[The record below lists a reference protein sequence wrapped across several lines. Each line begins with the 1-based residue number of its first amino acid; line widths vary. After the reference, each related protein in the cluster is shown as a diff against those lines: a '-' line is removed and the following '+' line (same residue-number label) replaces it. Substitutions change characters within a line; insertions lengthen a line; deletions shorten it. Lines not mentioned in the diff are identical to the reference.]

1 MLALFIFV
9 VVVVIV
15 VVVALAFVV
24 VAVAVLIDILCQW
37 NLTTRN
43 LGKVS
48 GESQQWERSAT
59 YPYVQFQIITWWNCT
74 ELCQGKDFLLP
85 PDL

>member
-1 MLALFIFV
+1 MLSLFIFV
-9 VVVVIV
+9 FVVVIV

-24 VAVAVLIDILCQW
+24 VAVDVLIDVLCQR

-48 GESQQWERSAT
+48 GKSQ
-59 YPYVQFQIITWWNCT
+59 
-74 ELCQGKDFLLP
+74 
-85 PDL
+85 